1 MLANSKVKRVT
12 NGNEF
17 EDFGFSDGLLGD
29 LNDFFSNKNFGNGDF
44 GAAGDNGN
52 GNSDL
57 VLQDDLECPSGSLF
71 KLNEV
76 EASIIRLTER
86 SLGKRGTNS
95 KKASEKKAYITHEDF
110 EEGPE
115 RDAFLLIFGYAELLF
130 ESSNVKS
137 KKSAIQFFF
146 CNSESEISFND
157 AVNAIDH
164 SIRVDVI
171 RLRLMLEFWLREW
184 VVGDLPI
191 LACSLPSR
199 VELMAIQCAGPYG
212 IDLAREAWFSP
223 GINQDKLIS
232 IVLDR
237 DPGIN
242 KSDALVAMKNLLAFH
257 VLSERKD
264 AEGFGRLYTTG
275 QNPILQIEEMIM
287 ARGDV
292 ARSAP
297 NLKWGRMF

>member
-1 MLANSKVKRVT
+1 MLSNNKKKVV

-17 EDFGFSDGLLGD
+17 EDFGFSDGLIGD
-29 LNDFFSNKNFGNGDF
+29 LNDFFSNENFGHGDIGASGDDCNGD
-44 GAAGDNGN
+44 G
-52 GNSDL
+52 DL

-86 SLGKRGTNS
+86 SIGRRGTNS

-130 ESSNVKS
+130 ESNNPKS

-146 CNSESEISFND
+146 CHSDIEISFDD
-157 AVNAIDH
+157 AVSAIDY

-191 LACSLPSR
+191 LACSLPAR

-223 GINQDKLIS
+223 GITEDKLIS
-232 IVLDR
+232 SVLNR
-237 DPGIN
+237 NPGIS
-242 KSDALVAMKNLLAFH
+242 KSDAMIAMKNLLAFH
-257 VLSERKD
+257 ILSERKNGD
-264 AEGFGRLYTTG
+264 GLGRFYTTG
-275 QNPILQIEEMIM
+275 QNPILQIEELIM

-292 ARSAP
+292 ARSVP
-297 NLKWGRMF
+297 SLRWGSMF